1 MSSRHL
7 FSVRWIGMWP
17 SFDRSY
23 VQFKH
28 WLTDSILV
36 YRFEVN
42 MKLLYSIYISLF
54 RRSINVIPMPSKM
67 LLLYVAVFFSR

>member
-1 MSSRHL
+1 MSGRHL
-7 FSVRWIGMWP
+7 FPGTVGGNNSAGMWP
-17 SFDRSY
+17 GFNRSY

-42 MKLLYSIYISLF
+42 MKLL
-54 RRSINVIPMPSKM
+54 
-67 LLLYVAVFFSR
+67 